1 MSNRNY
7 AKKEK
12 LEKLLKDPKVASW
25 RLALNTIE
33 HMYARFEAEL
43 AKAGCNM
50 SRFETLFHIYFSG
63 PLSAIQLAAKLGVS
77 RGNISAF
84 VKRLLK
90 DDLIAPC
97 KMSSTATRP
106 KYSLSPAGEAFFER
120 IFKIH
125 LKHIDEMITPLSK
138 KTQQELSMWSEI
150 PSKPGAGSKL
160 KKKKQ
165 I

>member
-1 MSNRNY
+1 MSNRKY

-12 LEKLLKDPKVASW
+12 LEQLLNNPKVVSW
-25 RLALNTIE
+25 RRALNTVE
-33 HMYARFEAEL
+33 YMYSRFEDEL
-43 AKAGCNM
+43 VKSGCNM
-50 SRFETLFHIYFSG
+50 SRFEMLFHIYFSG
-63 PLSAIQLAAKLGVS
+63 PLSAIQLSVKMGVS

-106 KYSLSPAGEAFFER
+106 KYSLSPRGEVFFEK

-125 LKHIDEMITPLSK
+125 LKHIDLMITPLSA
-138 KTQQELSMWSEI
+138 KTLLELSKWIETAN
-150 PSKPGAGSKL
+150 KFDL
-160 KKKKQ
+160 KKSK
-165 I
+165 

>member
-1 MSNRNY
+1 MSNRKY

-12 LEKLLKDPKVASW
+12 LAQLLNDPKVISW
-25 RLALNTIE
+25 RHALNTVE
-33 HMYARFEAEL
+33 FMWARFEDEL
-43 AKAGCNM
+43 NKSGCNM
-50 SRFETLFHIYFSG
+50 SRFEMLFHIYFSG
-63 PLSAIQLAAKLGVS
+63 PLSAIQLSVQMGVS

-106 KYSLSPAGEAFFER
+106 KYSLSPNGEVFFER

-125 LKHIDEMITPLSK
+125 LKHIDKMISPLSA
-138 KTQQELSMWSEI
+138 KTMQELSQWSENTL
-150 PSKPGAGSKL
+150 KQEQ
-160 KKKKQ
+160 KKKK
-165 I
+165 